1 MVSSGFVI
9 SPGIT
14 KGHPINCTLFYL
26 YNDGG
31 AKFNPVSESRFYNVT
46 NLSGENLTIFI
57 DLTKADATV
66 GTQDIK
72 IVDELTS
79 SDAST
84 TPTKASSADSISAPH
99 VGFAVYFICLFKNF
113 VITIK

>member
-1 MVSSGFVI
+1 MGYSI
-9 SPGIT
+9 PRQ
-14 KGHPINCTLFYL
+14 GHLINCTLFYL

-31 AKFNPVSESRFYNVT
+31 AKFNPVAESRFYNVT

-66 GTQDIK
+66 GTQ

-84 TPTKASSADSISAPH
+84 TPTKTSCADSINALH
-99 VGFAVYFICLFKNF
+99 VV
-113 VITIK
+113 